1 MNAPATIAQR
11 GYQPLYHGPGERCP
25 GCDGKHWHIGR
36 MSAECAMCGTALP
49 LADVAAQP
57 MQPRFTSHFSSTA
70 GKSPRIA
77 GV

>member
-1 MNAPATIAQR
+1 MTAPANIAHR

-25 GCDGKHWHIGR
+25 GCNARCWHVGR
-36 MSAECAMCGTALP
+36 ITATCAFCSTALP

-70 GKSPRIA
+70 GKFPRIA